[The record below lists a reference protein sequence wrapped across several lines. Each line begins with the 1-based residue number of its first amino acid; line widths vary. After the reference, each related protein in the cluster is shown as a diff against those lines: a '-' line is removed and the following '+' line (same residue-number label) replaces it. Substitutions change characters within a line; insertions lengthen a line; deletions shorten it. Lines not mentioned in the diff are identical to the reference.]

1 MPRANHLKLMID
13 YNLKDPRIVDALSGL
28 GALEVKTTIQYGY
41 RQGTHDD
48 ILVRGTSE
56 HRCLLLTKD
65 KESIDE
71 IEFPP
76 CTHGGIIIIK
86 DKRPM
91 PENVIAW
98 VKAFVRSGK
107 RALAKHHVTH
117 LWPDRAVI
125 YTHTGTEEVRL

>member
-1 MPRANHLKLMID
+1 MVD
-13 YNLKDPRIVDALSGL
+13 YNLKDPRILTALSSF
-28 GALEVKTTIQYGY
+28 GALDVKTTIECGFE
-41 RQGTHDD
+41 QGTHDD
-48 ILVRGTSE
+48 VLIKGTSE
-56 HRCLLLTKD
+56 KRRLLLTKD
-65 KESIDE
+65 KETIDE

-98 VKAFVRSGK
+98 MKAFIQSGK
-107 RALAKHHVTH
+107 RELAKHHVTH

-125 YTHTGTEEVRL
+125 HTHRGTEEVRL